1 MLCSTPSSLPRIG
14 PSLIHSAT
22 WQERTTYFF
31 DVKPSSLRG
40 ALDRFAQ
47 FFISPLVKSH
57 ALEREVQAVDN
68 EFSGGWQL
76 AAPPMM
82 HCDSVLIAPHA

>member
-1 MLCSTPSSLPRIG
+1 MSPPCFIPSSLLHID
-14 PSLIHSAT
+14 PSLFHSSAR
-22 WQERTTYFF
+22 QERTTYFF

-68 EFSGGWQL
+68 EFSGGWRL
-76 AAPPMM
+76 AAAPM
-82 HCDSVLIAPHA
+82 V